1 MNISRFA
8 PVLLLLLGLLAPA
21 PCAALQA
28 GYLDIT
34 VDRTGDAI
42 VTFEYTLSFI
52 EEALAFLGAV
62 GPGRDLGQV
71 LAAATGGDVRQVAGS
86 PGSTSFSVRGFAAV
100 SGASPN
106 TTYYTPVLNLSW
118 AQAGWETSIIAPLL
132 DPDFSPRVTVIR
144 FPDAYSVTFH
154 DELVIPSTTH
164 TF

>member
-1 MNISRFA
+1 MNASRYL
-8 PVLLLLLGLLAPA
+8 PVLLLLGLLAPA

-34 VDRTGDAI
+34 IDRTGDAT

-52 EEALAFLGAV
+52 EGLLAFLGAV
-62 GPGRDLGQV
+62 GPGRDLGKV
-71 LAAATGGDVRQVAGS
+71 LAAATGGEVSQLS
-86 PGSTSFSVRGFAAV
+86 ESTGSTSFSVKGFAAV

-106 TTYYTPVLNLSW
+106 TTYRTPVLNLSW
-118 AQAGWETSIIAPLL
+118 AEAGWETSVIAPLL

-144 FPDAYSVTFH
+144 FPDAYSVTFR
-154 DELVIPSTTH
+154 DELVIPDITH